1 MKSAFRDVRRT
12 RISGACQVFSEL
24 IFSPV
29 RCLPRF
35 STFYGWLPGKG
46 KYQFRLLSTG
56 LRTRVPPI
64 FVGNGLQF
72 AGELGM
78 IRSA

>member
-12 RISGACQVFSEL
+12 RISGGLRES

-35 STFYGWLPGKG
+35 STFHGWLPGKG

-78 IRSA
+78 IRSV